1 MRTLLLVVALLTAV
15 VFTWLPAAEPAATRI
30 VDRTLVCK
38 PVAYG
43 GVSDVDLMAGPTLTT
58 RFGTRSAHLIA
69 RTGTTLPN
77 EDLVFVRARA
87 QARLGT
93 TSPFP
98 GPAGVYAHARRCA
111 PSRAMVQLSSTGL
124 PGPPARF
131 ADDRTCSIRGR
142 IVVRVRARLATPAAW
157 RRSYEPFLVG
167 ASGRVEEASLV
178 VRGASNNTLLAY
190 MTVDRTGKTKFWL
203 STRCV

>member
-1 MRTLLLVVALLTAV
+1 MLPVLGAAAVLV
-15 VFTWLPAAEPAATRI
+15 AAGAGSSAPSRI

-43 GVSDVDLMAGPTLTT
+43 GVSDVDLMAGPPLTT
-58 RFGTRSAHLIA
+58 RFGSRSAHLIA
-69 RTGTTLPN
+69 RTGTTLPS
-77 EDLVFVRARA
+77 EDLVFVRVLA

-93 TSPFP
+93 TTPFP

-111 PSRAMVQLSSTGL
+111 PSRAPVRLSSTGL

-142 IVVRVRARLATPAAW
+142 IVVRVRAKLATPAQW

-178 VRGASNNTLLAY
+178 VRAASSGTVLAY
-190 MTVDRTGKTKFWL
+190 MTVDRTGKTKFWS